1 MYQDDDP
8 LSYALKST
16 HCGWNH
22 GVLASVEF
30 VRPSPK
36 PRKAISLIGRPLNA
50 QRVAHDRQP
59 LRPGDQQALM
69 FHFAFHLAFHFG
81 RENRKMKHPFPKTQF
96 AQWFSRSTVVF
107 HLPFHLVFHSA
118 RKTERNTQAR
128 IATASLSL
136 PVLTLLRLATAF
148 RPWLDHQQTG
158 EPVHGLLVL
167 ERGIRSLPLTVLTRH
182 ELIGRIIGLGRG
194 PISLYMLQAGIVG
207 LPNVGKSTLFN
218 ALTAQE
224 AALAANYPFATIEPN
239 VGVVA
244 VPDGRLGVLKDLNKA
259 QKIVPATVE
268 FVDIAG
274 LVRGASKGEGLG
286 NQFLANIRE
295 THAVIQVVRCFEDE
309 NIIHV
314 EGSVDPIRDIETIQ
328 IELALADLASIEK
341 RKDKAGRSAKSG
353 DKDAKRELE
362 IIEKIQPVLEEGRPI
377 RAAALT
383 DDEREI
389 VRKWFLLTSKPT
401 IYAANVDEGSL
412 ADPDSNPHVLA
423 VKKHAAAENSDV
435 VVICAKL
442 EAELVALEDAERA
455 EYLKDLGLESSGVD
469 KMIKAAYHMLG
480 LMSFLTAGEKEV
492 RAWTIP
498 IGTKAPQA
506 AGEIHTD
513 IERGFIRAE
522 IIGYDDLVAC
532 GSRKAASEKGLAR
545 LEGKE
550 YVMQD
555 GDVVD
560 FRFNV

>member
-1 MYQDDDP
+1 
-8 LSYALKST
+8 
-16 HCGWNH
+16 
-22 GVLASVEF
+22 
-30 VRPSPK
+30 
-36 PRKAISLIGRPLNA
+36 
-50 QRVAHDRQP
+50 
-59 LRPGDQQALM
+59 
-69 FHFAFHLAFHFG
+69 
-81 RENRKMKHPFPKTQF
+81 
-96 AQWFSRSTVVF
+96 
-107 HLPFHLVFHSA
+107 
-118 RKTERNTQAR
+118 
-128 IATASLSL
+128 
-136 PVLTLLRLATAF
+136 
-148 RPWLDHQQTG
+148 
-158 EPVHGLLVL
+158 
-167 ERGIRSLPLTVLTRH
+167 
-182 ELIGRIIGLGRG
+182 
-194 PISLYMLQAGIVG
+194 MLQAGIVG

-244 VPDGRLGVLKDLNKA
+244 VPDERLAGLEKIYKP
-259 QKIVPATVE
+259 QKVVPATVE

-309 NIIHV
+309 NIVHV
-314 EGSVDPIRDIETIQ
+314 EGSVDPVRDIETIQ
-328 IELALADLASIEK
+328 IELALADLASAEK
-341 RKDKAGRSAKSG
+341 RRDKAMRAAKAG
-353 DKDAKRELE
+353 DKDAKIELE
-362 IIEKIQPVLEEGRPI
+362 ILDKIQPVLEEGRPA

-383 DDEREI
+383 DDEKAI
-389 VRKWFLLTSKPT
+389 VRQWFFLTTKPT
-401 IYAANVDEGSL
+401 IYAANVDEASL
-412 ADPDSNPHVLA
+412 ADPDSNPHVQA
-423 VKKHAAAENSDV
+423 VRKHAAAENSDV

-442 EAELVALEDAERA
+442 EAELVALDPVERG

-469 KMIKAAYHMLG
+469 ELIKAAFHMLG

-498 IGTKAPQA
+498 IGTRAPQA

-522 IIGYDDLVAC
+522 IVSFDDLVAC